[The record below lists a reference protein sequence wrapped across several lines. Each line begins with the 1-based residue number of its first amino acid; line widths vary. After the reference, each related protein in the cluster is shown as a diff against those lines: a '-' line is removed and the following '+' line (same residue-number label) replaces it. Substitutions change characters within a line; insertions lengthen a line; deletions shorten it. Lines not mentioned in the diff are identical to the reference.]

1 MMQTDPNTLT
11 DNDLIHRI
19 LAGEVDAFE
28 PLLLKYKAS
37 VTEVV
42 KRHVPYPQV
51 AAIVHEVFIRAYQ
64 SLPGYKSQS
73 SFAHWLSVIAVRTCY
88 DFWRQQYRARE
99 LPMSSLSEHHQQ
111 WLENVITDHSQQS
124 VEAHGRS
131 KEARE
136 VLEWALERLS
146 PEDRMVLELV
156 YLEGCSIKEAATLLG
171 WSVANVKIRAFRS
184 RKKLYKLLTDLLE
197 A

>member
-11 DNDLIHRI
+11 DNDLIHRV

-42 KRHVPYPQV
+42 KRHVPYPHV
-51 AAIVHEVFIRAYQ
+51 AEIVHEVFIRAYQ
-64 SLPGYKSQS
+64 SLAGYKSQS

-88 DFWRQQYRARE
+88 DFWRQQYRSRE

-171 WSVANVKIRAFRS
+171 WSVPNVKIRAFRS